1 MDSAARHSAKPS
13 FLAADL
19 EVTGD
24 IRHAGTLVVQAKVTG
39 NIRAAALTLQQGA
52 EVIGDVEALQAKIYG
67 SVQGFAFIE
76 DVTVGTTGQVIGSLQ
91 YKTIAVEAGAI
102 LDAEIRKMAPV
113 EMVSTEVSPAELAA
127 AEPAAQ
133 PSGSA
138 TE

>member
-67 SVQGFAFIE
+67 SVQGSAFIE

>member
-24 IRHAGTLVVQAKVTG
+24 IRHAGTLVVQAKVHG

-52 EVIGDVEALQAKIYG
+52 EVMGDVEALEAKIYG
-67 SVQGFAFIE
+67 SVQGSAFIE
-76 DVTVGTTGQVIGSLQ
+76 DVTVGTAGQVIGSLQ

>member
-52 EVIGDVEALQAKIYG
+52 EVIGDVEALEAKIYG
-67 SVQGFAFIE
+67 SVQGSAFIE

>member
-24 IRHAGTLVVQAKVTG
+24 IRHAGTLVVQAKVHG

-76 DVTVGTTGQVIGSLQ
+76 EVTVGTAGQLTGSLQ
-91 YKTIAVEAGAI
+91 YKTLSVEAGAI

-113 EMVSTEVSPAELAA
+113 EMVATEVSPAELAA

>member
-1 MDSAARHSAKPS
+1 MNSTARHSAKPS

-24 IRHAGTLVVQAKVTG
+24 IRHVGTLVVQAKVTG

-91 YKTIAVEAGAI
+91 YKTLSVEAGAI

-113 EMVSTEVSPAELAA
+113 EMVATEVSPAELAA
-127 AEPAAQ
+127 Q

>member
-1 MDSAARHSAKPS
+1 MNSTARHSAKPS

-24 IRHAGTLVVQAKVTG
+24 IRHAGTLVVQAKVHG

-52 EVIGDVEALQAKIYG
+52 EVMGDVEALEARIYG
-67 SVQGFAFIE
+67 SVQGSAFIE
-76 DVTVGTTGQVIGSLQ
+76 DVTIGTAGQLTGSLQ
-91 YKTIAVEAGAI
+91 YKTLAGEAGAI

-113 EMVSTEVSPAELAA
+113 EMVATEVSPAELAV

>member
-24 IRHAGTLVVQAKVTG
+24 IRHAGTLVVQAKVHG

-52 EVIGDVEALQAKIYG
+52 EVIGDVEALEAKIYG
-67 SVQGFAFIE
+67 AVQGSAFIE
-76 DVTVGTTGQVIGSLQ
+76 EVTVGTTGQVIGSLQ
-91 YKTIAVEAGAI
+91 YNTLAVEAGAI

-113 EMVSTEVSPAELAA
+113 EVASAEPGPAEL
-127 AEPAAQ
+127 AAQ

-138 TE
+138 SE

>member
-1 MDSAARHSAKPS
+1 MNSTARHSAKPS

-24 IRHAGTLVVQAKVTG
+24 IRHAGTLVVQAKVHG

-52 EVIGDVEALQAKIYG
+52 EVIGDVESLEAKIYG
-67 SVQGFAFIE
+67 SVQGSAFIE

>member
-1 MDSAARHSAKPS
+1 MNSTARHSAKPS

-24 IRHAGTLVVQAKVTG
+24 IRHAGTLVVQAKVHG

-52 EVIGDVEALQAKIYG
+52 EVIGDVEALEAKIYG
-67 SVQGFAFIE
+67 SVQGSAFIE

-91 YKTIAVEAGAI
+91 YKTLSVEAGAI
-102 LDAEIRKMAPV
+102 LDAEIRKMVPV
-113 EMVSTEVSPAELAA
+113 EMIPTEVSPAALAA

-138 TE
+138 SE

>member
-52 EVIGDVEALQAKIYG
+52 EVIGDVEALQAQIYG

-91 YKTIAVEAGAI
+91 YKTLSVEAGAI

-113 EMVSTEVSPAELAA
+113 EVASAEPGPAELAA

>member
-52 EVIGDVEALQAKIYG
+52 EVIGDVEALQAQIYG

-91 YKTIAVEAGAI
+91 YKTLAVEAGAI

-113 EMVSTEVSPAELAA
+113 EVVATEVSPAELAV
-127 AEPAAQ
+127 AEPDAQ
-133 PSGSA
+133 PSGLA